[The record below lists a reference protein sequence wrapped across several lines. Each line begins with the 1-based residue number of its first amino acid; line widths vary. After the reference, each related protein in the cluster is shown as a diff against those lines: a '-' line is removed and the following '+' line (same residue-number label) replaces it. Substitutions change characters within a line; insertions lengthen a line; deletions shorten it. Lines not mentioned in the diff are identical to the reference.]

1 MGLPTYNLEDNDPN
15 HPNVM
20 VCVAQRP
27 AELPPPD
34 TTTEAPVPDNDELRN
49 EVERFDQ
56 EIEGLEKIAGAGAEA
71 GAEAEAEAEGGE
83 RHDELKK
90 RSQVP

>member
-56 EIEGLEKIAGAGAEA
+56 EIERLEEIAGAEA
-71 GAEAEAEAEGGE
+71 GAEAEAEGGE